1 MLNIR
6 LYSAIKMYSGGE
18 IIMSSEIVFEMK
30 QRSTKEV
37 QEMLQVWESSVRAT
51 HDFLTEKDIE
61 SLKPLVKIALTQVE
75 TMVCVKDDNMIKAF
89 MGIDKDKIEMLFIED
104 EYRGNGIG
112 KKLILYAIDKYN
124 IKYVDVNEQNKKAVG
139 FYIHLGFKEFDRD
152 EIDEQ
157 GNPFPILHM
166 KLS

>member
-1 MLNIR
+1 
-6 LYSAIKMYSGGE
+6 
-18 IIMSSEIVFEMK
+18 MSSEIVFEMK
-30 QRSTKEV
+30 QRSAKEV

-61 SLKPLVKIALTQVE
+61 YLKPLVKIGLTQVE

-89 MGIDKDKIEMLFIED
+89 MGIDKGKIEMLFIKD

-124 IKYVDVNEQNKKAVG
+124 VKHVDVNEQNKKAVG
-139 FYIHLGFKEFDRD
+139 FYIHLGFKKFDRSELD
-152 EIDEQ
+152 GQ
-157 GNPFPILHM
+157 GNSFPILHM